1 MFSPLK
7 HELRFEQSEKQSAK
21 ATTTTDNERT
31 NSIMKQTT
39 KYALLAASALA
50 VAATAQAGQYL
61 NGDLLVG
68 FSGGTSDFIY
78 DLGQVTSLSLGQT
91 WNVGAH
97 QGTQFGV
104 VGALLQGSSAFIYA
118 SSAANDQNGV
128 DPSNL
133 YGAARNN
140 IATLAGGTSALT
152 LGGSRST
159 DAGDT
164 TGWTYQT
171 VTIQPGNTFQNNFA
185 NPNADVSATAYFF
198 ENNNNGTVTAD
209 SFFSY
214 DSASGQLAYGAVAV
228 PEPASALL
236 FVGLGLLAV
245 ALRRQLSKA

>member
-1 MFSPLK
+1 
-7 HELRFEQSEKQSAK
+7 
-21 ATTTTDNERT
+21 
-31 NSIMKQTT
+31 MKQTT

-50 VAATAQAGQYL
+50 VAASAQAGQYV
-61 NGDLLVG
+61 NGDLLLG

-78 DLGQVTSLSLGQT
+78 DLGQASSLTLGQT
-91 WNVGAH
+91 WNVGAN

-104 VGALLQGSSAFIYA
+104 VGALLQGPSAFIYA
-118 SSAANDQNGV
+118 TSAASDQNGV

-171 VTIQPGNTFQNNFA
+171 ITVQPGNTFQNNFA
-185 NPNADVSATAYFF
+185 NPNADASATAYFF
-198 ENNNNGTVTAD
+198 ENNNNGAVTAD

-214 DSASGQLAYGAVAV
+214 NSASGQLAYGAVAV

-236 FVGLGLLAV
+236 FTGLGLLAV
-245 ALRRQLSKA
+245 PLRRRLSKA